1 VDVQIFPLM
10 YEAVRGA
17 LAADDAAETPARL
30 LAEVQ
35 SLNTRANVNL
45 AVGSAISLIGLAIL
59 TWFVWITSN
68 ELSSHLAPSD
78 VGIRFVV
85 RLTLAA
91 FIQIFAYFFLRLYR
105 HNLFETK
112 YFQNEATNA
121 EFRLISLM
129 AATIHSDQKL
139 LERVCLEL
147 VKTERNFILKKG
159 ETTVANQ
166 RELIEKDYDALISK
180 TIETVAARYQ
190 QTPHE
195 THDEPPRDCRR
206 PFCLSHA
213 ATAASVIMA

>member
-1 VDVQIFPLM
+1 LRI
-10 YEAVRGA
+10 
-17 LAADDAAETPARL
+17 
-30 LAEVQ
+30 
-35 SLNTRANVNL
+35 
-45 AVGSAISLIGLAIL
+45 
-59 TWFVWITSN
+59 
-68 ELSSHLAPSD
+68 
-78 VGIRFVV
+78 
-85 RLTLAA
+85 
-91 FIQIFAYFFLRLYR
+91 FFLRLYR

-195 THDEPPRDCRR
+195 THETHHPSTHQENHQLARR
-206 PFCLSHA
+206 TRRKPSPL
-213 ATAASVIMA
+213 TD